1 MSYFPVMVQKMDPD
15 TEEWT
20 NHLQLHALRVNKASR
35 GSDGE
40 SFGGGRERYSPRL
53 TFDVAWCKKL
63 EALRYDTQNYRL
75 IYQGQPFNIVDYDDY
90 METRGTVRL
99 TGEAYG

>member
-20 NHLQLHALRVNKASR
+20 NHLQLHALRVNQA
-35 GSDGE
+35 GGGE
-40 SFGGGRERYSPRL
+40 SFNAGRERYAPRL
-53 TFDVAWCKKL
+53 TFDIAWCTKL
-63 EALRYDTQNYRL
+63 EALRYDTQHHRL

-90 METRGTVRL
+90 LESRGTVRL